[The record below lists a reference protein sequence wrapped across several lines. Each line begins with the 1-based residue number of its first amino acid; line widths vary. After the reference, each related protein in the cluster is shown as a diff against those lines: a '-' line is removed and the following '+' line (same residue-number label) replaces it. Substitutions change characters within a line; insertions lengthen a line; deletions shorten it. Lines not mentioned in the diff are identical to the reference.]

1 MRVAIVITRLN
12 IGGAS
17 PPVIS
22 LAVGLRARGH
32 ESVLAVGSP
41 EPGEGSLEGE
51 AARAGA
57 TVVKIPSLRRNPHVV
72 RDACALAR
80 LVALFR
86 EFRPNVVA
94 THMSKAGALGR
105 VAARLTGVPVV
116 VHTYHGKGFDVFPQ
130 GWRRS
135 SVLWAE
141 RVLARLATGN
151 IVVTAKQQEEFLHL
165 RVSPPHR
172 MRVIRLGLDLGPFF
186 AASRQVGRLRR
197 ELGFDDDVLLAGV
210 VARVVAIKG
219 PHVFLGAAARLKE
232 RCPNVR
238 FLVVGDGA
246 FRPECEAMAK
256 DLGLGGSV
264 RFLGWRRDI
273 PEVLSALDLVV
284 LPTVMDFEG
293 TPVALIEALA
303 AGRAVVATDVGGVV
317 DVIRPGQTG
326 LLVPPN
332 DPSALADAMQRL
344 LGDPATR
351 ETLGRN
357 GQQLVRGRYSRDRM
371 IAETETY
378 YRELLEAV
386 RL

>member
-1 MRVAIVITRLN
+1 MRVASVITRLN

-41 EPGEGSLEGE
+41 EPDEGTLEAE
-51 AARAGA
+51 AAKAGA
-57 TVVKIPSLRRNPHVV
+57 TIVKIPGLRRNPHVA
-72 RDACALAR
+72 RDARALAQ

-86 EFRPNVVA
+86 DFRPDVVA

-105 VAARLTGVPVV
+105 VAARLTRAPVV

-135 SVLWAE
+135 SALWAE

-151 IVVTAKQQEEFLHL
+151 IVVSAKQQAEFLHL

-172 MRVIRLGLDLGPFF
+172 LRVIRYGLDLDPFF
-186 AASRQVGRLRR
+186 AASRLVAPLRR

-219 PHVFLGAAARLKE
+219 QDVFLRAAARLRE
-232 RCPNVR
+232 ACPNLR
-238 FLVVGDGA
+238 FLVIGDGP
-246 FRPECEAMAK
+246 FRPDCEALARS
-256 DLGLGGSV
+256 LGLGRFV
-264 RFLGWRRDI
+264 QFLGWRRDI

-284 LPTVMDFEG
+284 LPTIMDFEG
-293 TPVALIEALA
+293 TPVTLIEALA
-303 AGRAVVATDVGGVV
+303 AGRAVVAADVGGVV
-317 DVIRPGQTG
+317 DVVRLGLTG

-332 DPSALADAMQRL
+332 DPAALADAMRRL
-344 LGDPATR
+344 VADPVTR
-351 ETLGRN
+351 ERFGRN
-357 GQQLVRGRYSRDRM
+357 GQELVRERYARDRM
-371 IAETETY
+371 VTETETY

-386 RL
+386 RP

>member
-22 LAVGLRARGH
+22 LAVGLRALGH
-32 ESVLAVGSP
+32 ECVLAVGSP
-41 EPGEGSLEGE
+41 EPGEGTLEAE
-51 AARAGA
+51 AATAGA
-57 TVVKIPSLRRNPHVV
+57 TVVKIPGLRRNPHVV
-72 RDACALAR
+72 RDARALAR

-151 IVVTAKQQEEFLHL
+151 IVVTAKQQQEFLHL
-165 RVSPPHR
+165 RVSPPQR
-172 MRVIRLGLDLGPFF
+172 LRVIRLGLDLGPFF
-186 AASRQVGRLRR
+186 AASQLVGPLRR
-197 ELGFDDDVLLAGV
+197 ELGFDDDVLLVGV

-232 RCPNVR
+232 QCPNVR

-246 FRPECEAMAK
+246 FRPECEALAK
-256 DLGLGGSV
+256 ALGLGGSV

-303 AGRAVVATDVGGVV
+303 TGRAVVATDVGGVV

-332 DPSALADAMQRL
+332 DPSALADAMRRL
-344 LGDPATR
+344 LGDPRTR
-351 ETLGRN
+351 ETFGRN
-357 GQQLVRGRYSRDRM
+357 GQELVRERYPRERM
-371 IAETETY
+371 VAETETY